1 MDDKVRAGSNP
12 ALGTTGKF
20 SLFNPRENTVMK
32 SEKSPS
38 RVKIILD
45 TLGADSSPSEII
57 AGGVLAAKE
66 LDCEVIFSGRKENIK
81 QAVKAQNLNGNYS
94 ILDAPEAVSMHESP
108 AESVRRKKNSSL
120 VRGLKLLKDGAN
132 AFVSA
137 GNTGAVMAASLILS
151 GRIGGIDRPGIAS
164 IFPTLSGEG
173 VLVIDV
179 GANPNCTPE
188 NLKQFALMGSIYS
201 REVLGVA
208 SPTVG
213 LLSIGTEKKKGNKLT
228 KATYELLENSPLN
241 FVGNVESH
249 RLITQ
254 KEADVVVCD
263 GFAGNVLLKA
273 YEGGASA
280 TIQFLKKTLKEESLD
295 LRTRLGAY
303 LLKPS
308 LSRFKEQM
316 SPSQFGGAP
325 LLGVKGITII
335 AHGQS
340 NKIAIKNAIKKAHR
354 SVEHDLVGLI
364 EKGVKVASAKG

>member
-1 MDDKVRAGSNP
+1 MDNKVRAGSNP
-12 ALGTTGKF
+12 ALGTILKF
-20 SLFNPRENTVMK
+20 SLLNPGENTVMENK
-32 SEKSPS
+32 KLPS
-38 RVKIILD
+38 KVKIVLD

-66 LDCEVIFSGRKENIK
+66 LNCEVVFSGRREDIK
-81 QAVKAQNLNGNYS
+81 QAVKTQNLDGNYS
-94 ILDAPEAVSMHESP
+94 ILDAPEAVTMKESP

-120 VRGLKLLKDGAN
+120 VRGLELLKDGAC

-151 GRIGGIDRPGIAS
+151 GRIEGIDRPGIAS

-173 VLVIDV
+173 ILVIDV

-208 SPTVG
+208 SPSVG
-213 LLSIGTEKKKGNKLT
+213 LLSIGKEERKGNKLT
-228 KATYELLENSPLN
+228 LAAYKLLESSGLN

-263 GFAGNVLLKA
+263 GFVGNVLLKA

-280 TIQFLKKTLKEESLD
+280 TIQFLKKTLKEESPG
-295 LRTRLGAY
+295 LRTKLGAY

-308 LSRFKEQM
+308 LNKFKEQM

-325 LLGVKGITII
+325 LLGVKEITII

-364 EKGVKVASAKG
+364 EKGVKVASAK

>member
-1 MDDKVRAGSNP
+1 
-12 ALGTTGKF
+12 
-20 SLFNPRENTVMK
+20 MK
-32 SEKSPS
+32 SERSPS
-38 RVKIILD
+38 KVKIVLD
-45 TLGADSSPSEII
+45 TLGADSPPSEII
-57 AGGVLAAKE
+57 VGGVLAARE
-66 LDCEVIFSGRKENIK
+66 LGCEVVFSGRRDDINQAIK
-81 QAVKAQNLNGNYS
+81 TQNLNGNYS
-94 ILDAPEAVSMHESP
+94 ILDAPQAVAMSESP

-120 VRGLKLLKDGAN
+120 VQGLKLLKDGAN

-151 GRIGGIDRPGIAS
+151 GRIEGIDRPGIAS
-164 IFPTLSGEG
+164 IFPTLSGKG

-179 GANPNCTPE
+179 GANPNCTPK

-201 REVLGVA
+201 REVLGITH
-208 SPTVG
+208 PTVG
-213 LLSIGTEKKKGNKLT
+213 LLSIGKEKKKGNKLT
-228 KATYELLENSPLN
+228 LEAYQLLENSLLN

-263 GFAGNVLLKA
+263 GFVGNVLLKA

-280 TIQFLKKTLKEESLD
+280 TIQFLRKALKEESHD
-295 LRTRLGAY
+295 LRTKLGAY
-303 LLKPS
+303 LLRPS
-308 LSRFKEQM
+308 LSRFKERM

-340 NKIAIKNAIKKAHR
+340 DKIAIKNAIKKAHR

-364 EKGVKVASAKG
+364 EKGVKVASQKGSTKPKA